1 MVLYK
6 TKDELIE
13 VLKRIIF
20 EEDIERYGF
29 VFSCNQDDSRFG
41 TLFVEDS
48 KPDVPS
54 YKFLYREAIC
64 HGYYPEVKGFR
75 DYLREFISK
84 QQDRLNEVKKDICK
98 ECSDIKEL
106 YFTLN
111 KEIQNESV

>member
-13 VLKRIIF
+13 VLNRIIF
-20 EEDIERYGF
+20 EENIERYGF
-29 VFSCNQDDSRFG
+29 VFSYNQDDSRFG

-48 KPDVPS
+48 KSDDLS
-54 YKFLYREAIC
+54 MHREAIC

-75 DYLREFISK
+75 DYMRDFISK
-84 QQDRLNEVKKDICK
+84 QQNKLNEVRQDIYK

-106 YFTLN
+106 YFTLV
-111 KEIQNESV
+111 KEIQGEDV

>member
-6 TKDELIE
+6 TRDELIE
-13 VLKRIIF
+13 VLNRIIF
-20 EEDIERYGF
+20 EENIERYVF
-29 VFSCNQDDSRFG
+29 VFSYNFDDSRFG

-48 KPDVPS
+48 KSDDLS
-54 YKFLYREAIC
+54 MHREAIC

-98 ECSDIKEL
+98 ECGDIKEL